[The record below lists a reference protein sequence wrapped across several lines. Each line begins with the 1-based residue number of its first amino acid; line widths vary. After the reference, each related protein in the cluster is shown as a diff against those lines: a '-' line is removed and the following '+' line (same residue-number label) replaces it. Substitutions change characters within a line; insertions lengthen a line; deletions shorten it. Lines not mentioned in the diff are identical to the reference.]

1 MNFVVLAIF
10 LIARRIAGES
20 TSGLY
25 NDLEVTTDTIK
36 LTTYPSI
43 LIPKL
48 TTNFGVLKSE
58 DPQSV
63 VPTIPPSDLP
73 GLFNSSD
80 SSNQQSL
87 PTISS
92 NISPMVSSTNSSSNQ
107 AAEQSLSR
115 SEQSNEPATS
125 SIQASSIQTSSIRTG
140 PVFPG
145 QNGTIRITSVEIRK
159 ANQTLMS
166 TIMLRVHSVLQYTS
180 NFSRQ
185 AVIPYVYMAKL
196 QADGLYRQIA
206 DSTFLQNY
214 VSNVFQALVNDVM
227 NHECNA
233 VSKFAN

>member
-1 MNFVVLAIF
+1 
-10 LIARRIAGES
+10 
-20 TSGLY
+20 
-25 NDLEVTTDTIK
+25 
-36 LTTYPSI
+36 
-43 LIPKL
+43 
-48 TTNFGVLKSE
+48 
-58 DPQSV
+58 
-63 VPTIPPSDLP
+63 
-73 GLFNSSD
+73 
-80 SSNQQSL
+80 
-87 PTISS
+87 
-92 NISPMVSSTNSSSNQ
+92 MVSPTNSNSDQ

-125 SIQASSIQTSSIRTG
+125 SIQASLIRTG

-159 ANQTLMS
+159 VNQTLMS